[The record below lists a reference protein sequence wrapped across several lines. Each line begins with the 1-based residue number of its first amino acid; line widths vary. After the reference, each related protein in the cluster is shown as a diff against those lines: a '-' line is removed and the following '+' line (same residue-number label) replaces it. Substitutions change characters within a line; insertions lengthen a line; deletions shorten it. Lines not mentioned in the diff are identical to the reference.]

1 MPKTK
6 AGYKKIMGEIP
17 IEAYEVIKAYNSVS
31 SKPLNV
37 SRAIEQCLTAEVKK
51 IQAEAAQHVKNEGL
65 ICGGINAEDFY
76 DKILKDIDNG
86 VTIPELY
93 KKCYAQAYEIFGK
106 VDTVDYEDNVWT
118 KLVHCTQMTVDR
130 ESGKINFLIDD
141 LVFFKLRRSNNSPET
156 IAAQNRTK
164 L

>member
-17 IEAYEVIKAYNSVS
+17 ISIYDSIKLYNSVS

-51 IQAEAAQHVKNEGL
+51 IQTEAAQHVKQEEL
-65 ICGGINAEDFY
+65 LCGVIYSVDFY
-76 DKILKDIDNG
+76 DEILKDIDNG
-86 VTIPELY
+86 VIFPELY
-93 KKCYAQAYEIFGK
+93 KKCTDYLGLYKDEP
-106 VDTVDYEDNVWT
+106 DYEDKAWAS
-118 KLVHCTQMTVDR
+118 LVHCTQMTVDR
-130 ESGKINFLIDD
+130 ETGKINFLIDD
-141 LVFFKLRRSNNSPET
+141 TVFFRLRRSNNSPET